1 MLIETHAHLYSKD
14 FDEDVNQV
22 ILRAKE
28 AGIEKIL
35 MPNIDSQ
42 SIEPMLGLETAY
54 PNFCLPMIGLHPCSV
69 TSNYED
75 ELARVSFWLK
85 KRKFIAIGEIGTDL
99 YWDKTFWPEQQKAFL
114 QQCQWALDYDLPIA
128 IHSRASIAET
138 IDLIRPYV
146 LKGLKGVFHCFS
158 GSIAQAAEIKNLGF
172 YLGIGGVLTFKNG
185 GLNEL
190 MAEIGIDH
198 VILETDSPYLAP
210 KPFRGKRNEPAYL
223 THIVRELSLCLDM
236 NISEISQITSQ
247 HAKTLFRLK

>member
-99 YWDKTFWPEQQKAFL
+99 YWDKTFWP
-114 QQCQWALDYDLPIA
+114 
-128 IHSRASIAET
+128 
-138 IDLIRPYV
+138 
-146 LKGLKGVFHCFS
+146 
-158 GSIAQAAEIKNLGF
+158 
-172 YLGIGGVLTFKNG
+172 
-185 GLNEL
+185 
-190 MAEIGIDH
+190 
-198 VILETDSPYLAP
+198 
-210 KPFRGKRNEPAYL
+210 
-223 THIVRELSLCLDM
+223 
-236 NISEISQITSQ
+236 
-247 HAKTLFRLK
+247 

>member
-1 MLIETHAHLYSKD
+1 
-14 FDEDVNQV
+14 
-22 ILRAKE
+22 
-28 AGIEKIL
+28 
-35 MPNIDSQ
+35 
-42 SIEPMLGLETAY
+42 
-54 PNFCLPMIGLHPCSV
+54 MIGLHPCSV

-128 IHSRASIAET
+128 IHSRASIGET

-158 GSIAQAAEIKNLGF
+158 GSISQAAEIKNLGF
-172 YLGIGGVLTFKNG
+172 YLGIGGILTFKNG
-185 GLNEL
+185 GLSEL

-223 THIVRELSLCLDM
+223 MHIVRELSLCLDM
-236 NISEISQITSQ
+236 KISEISQITSQ
-247 HAKTLFRLK
+247 HAKILFRLK

>member
-1 MLIETHAHLYSKD
+1 MLIETHAHLYLKD
-14 FDEDVNQV
+14 FQEDLNQV

-28 AGIEKIL
+28 VGIDKIL

-42 SIEPMLGLETAY
+42 SIKPMLAVETSY

-69 TSNYED
+69 NDNYED
-75 ELARVSFWLK
+75 ELAMVSYWLK

-99 YWDKTFWPEQQKAFL
+99 YWDQTFWREQQKAFL

-128 IHSRASIAET
+128 IHSRSSIAET
-138 IDLIRPYV
+138 IDLIRPYA

-158 GSIAQAAEIKNLGF
+158 GSISQATEIKNLGF

-190 MAEIGIDH
+190 MFEIGIDQI
-198 VILETDSPYLAP
+198 ILETDSPFLAP
-210 KPFRGKRNEPAYL
+210 KPYRGKRNEPSYL
-223 THIVRELSLCLDM
+223 THVVSELSLCLDM
-236 NISEISQITSQ
+236 SIVEISQMTTK
-247 HAKTLFRLK
+247 HAKTLFQLP

>member
-210 KPFRGKRNEPAYL
+210 KPYRGKRNESLYINKVL
-223 THIVRELSLCLDM
+223 EKLSELYG
-236 NISEISQITSQ
+236 ISEEAIATITTKNS
-247 HAKTLFRLK
+247 KDVFGI

>member
-14 FDEDVNQV
+14 FEEDVDQV

-28 AGIEKIL
+28 AGVGKIL

-42 SIEPMLGLETAY
+42 SIEPMLGLEKAY

-69 TSNYED
+69 NDNYES
-75 ELARVSFWLK
+75 ELARVAHWLK

-99 YWDKTFWPEQQKAFL
+99 YWDQTFWPEQQKAFL

-128 IHSRASIAET
+128 IHSRASISET
-138 IDLIRPYV
+138 IDLIKPFA

-158 GSIAQAAEIKNLGF
+158 GSTAQAAEIKNLGF

-190 MAEIGIDH
+190 MAEIGMDQI
-198 VILETDSPYLAP
+198 ILETDSPYLAP
-210 KPFRGKRNEPAYL
+210 KPFRGKRNEPSYL

-236 NISEISQITSQ
+236 NIVEISQMTTQ
-247 HAKTLFRLK
+247 HAKTLFRLL